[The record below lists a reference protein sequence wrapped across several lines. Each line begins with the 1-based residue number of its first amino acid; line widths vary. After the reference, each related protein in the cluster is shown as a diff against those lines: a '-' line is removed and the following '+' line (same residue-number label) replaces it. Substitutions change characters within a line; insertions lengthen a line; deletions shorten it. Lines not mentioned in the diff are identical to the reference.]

1 MMSSVFARQHT
12 FLMKAVDLN
21 FRTCRPRE
29 GDRRSFAL
37 HWESKTMKISA
48 VAFLLLQHCAAFVP
62 AALRPSETSLK
73 GKVGISAELDLPFD
87 QLETFPNLPDSVHP
101 GVLSGQATVDLL
113 NHAKEN
119 GECAKFSSFCLYLS
133 LDVDIIVRSCHAAF
147 SAF

>member
-1 MMSSVFARQHT
+1 
-12 FLMKAVDLN
+12 
-21 FRTCRPRE
+21 
-29 GDRRSFAL
+29 
-37 HWESKTMKISA
+37 MKISA

-119 GECAKFSSFCLYLS
+119 GECPNYSSICCTCPLMLTVSSVPVTRLCRHLLRLGTAFG
-133 LDVDIIVRSCHAAF
+133 AF
-147 SAF
+147 SLLACHVRCFG